1 MAFAADRAKVNK
13 DIFTAI
19 PCNKAESLGGV
30 EPLNLSLLALAL
42 FRGLSAGSD
51 AAAAG
56 FLGASIGFNGSARAC
71 EKSERSATVATK
83 SKLMGRSSGV
93 NV

>member
-30 EPLNLSLLALAL
+30 EPLYLSLLALAL

-71 EKSERSATVATK
+71 EKCREECYGCHQEQADGKVVRS
-83 SKLMGRSSGV
+83 
-93 NV
+93 

>member
-30 EPLNLSLLALAL
+30 EPLNLSLLAIAL
-42 FRGLSAGSD
+42 FRGLSVAFRFAMKLLS
-51 AAAAG
+51 
-56 FLGASIGFNGSARAC
+56 LLPLECLQMKSLRLKSIYDH
-71 EKSERSATVATK
+71 KKVI
-83 SKLMGRSSGV
+83 
-93 NV
+93 